1 MGALQSVGQGNKKTH
16 EKKTK
21 SGELQ
26 VGIDANQDNI
36 TGHFYVCNVTIS
48 WGYKRGVWELCV
60 N

>member
-36 TGHFYVCNVTIS
+36 TGHFYVCNVTNL
-48 WGYKRGVWELCV
+48 GVINVEFGSFV
-60 N
+60 